1 MKVYKDYKEIE
12 IKNIKGAR
20 VDLYNESII
29 SKVNRERDRIKMR
42 GFKRPFDVVERENE
56 YYLIGDRISFIAA
69 KTLGYDK
76 IPCLIRDI
84 EKEILLRK
92 LCKILG
98 LDGEEYEMKRKEKR
112 LNYCREKYYKLNA
125 CDGIVSYLL
134 DTLVTILIVM
144 TFKTTISLG
153 FLTTVFA
160 ICSIVSIYIYQNK
173 IKNKSNIFSKMK
185 LLSRKISVIS
195 TIPEFIYRAR

>member
-1 MKVYKDYKEIE
+1 MKVYKNYKEIE

-29 SKVNRERDRIKMR
+29 NKVNRARERIKMR

-56 YYLIGDRISFIAA
+56 YYLMGDRISFIAA

-92 LCKILG
+92 LCKKLE
-98 LDGEEYEMKRKEKR
+98 LDGRYYERKRNEK
-112 LNYCREKYYKLNA
+112 N
-125 CDGIVSYLL
+125 
-134 DTLVTILIVM
+134 
-144 TFKTTISLG
+144 
-153 FLTTVFA
+153 
-160 ICSIVSIYIYQNK
+160 
-173 IKNKSNIFSKMK
+173 
-185 LLSRKISVIS
+185 
-195 TIPEFIYRAR
+195 

>member
-1 MKVYKDYKEIE
+1 MKVYKNYKEIE
-12 IKNIKGAR
+12 IRDIKGER

-56 YYLIGDRISFIAA
+56 YYLIGDRISFVAA

-92 LCKILG
+92 LCKKLG
-98 LDGEEYEMKRKEKR
+98 LDGEDYEIKRNEKR
-112 LNYCREKYYKLNA
+112 LNYCREKYYKLN
-125 CDGIVSYLL
+125 VL
-134 DTLVTILIVM
+134 
-144 TFKTTISLG
+144 
-153 FLTTVFA
+153 
-160 ICSIVSIYIYQNK
+160 
-173 IKNKSNIFSKMK
+173 
-185 LLSRKISVIS
+185 
-195 TIPEFIYRAR
+195 

>member
-1 MKVYKDYKEIE
+1 MKVYKNYKEIE
-12 IKNIKGAR
+12 IKDIKGAR

-42 GFKRPFDVVERENE
+42 GFKRPFDVVEREKE

-84 EKEILLRK
+84 EKEILLRR
-92 LCKILG
+92 LCKKLR
-98 LDGEEYEMKRKEKR
+98 LNGENYEIKRNEKR

-125 CDGIVSYLL
+125 L
-134 DTLVTILIVM
+134 
-144 TFKTTISLG
+144 
-153 FLTTVFA
+153 
-160 ICSIVSIYIYQNK
+160 
-173 IKNKSNIFSKMK
+173 
-185 LLSRKISVIS
+185 
-195 TIPEFIYRAR
+195 